1 MRGIEPRA
9 SRMQSERST
18 IWATSPLR
26 QFLFMTLYVSTS
38 VSITPSGQQVAAALA
53 HSITRRAYHPFGPIE
68 SIVSRL
74 THGLDGPIRHLF
86 LSLETKSP
94 SFFFW
99 LIELRLFLCC
109 NFQLQLY
116 FKWITAFWKPHDNF
130 LKRLSNCI
138 HSSIVLDTLSTAFKN
153 H

>member
-1 MRGIEPRA
+1 MPLACKASALPFELHPRYDK
-9 SRMQSERST
+9 
-18 IWATSPLR
+18 
-26 QFLFMTLYVSTS
+26 FLFMMLYVSTS

-94 SFFFW
+94 SFFFG
-99 LIELRLFLCC
+99 
-109 NFQLQLY
+109 
-116 FKWITAFWKPHDNF
+116 
-130 LKRLSNCI
+130 
-138 HSSIVLDTLSTAFKN
+138 
-153 H
+153 